1 MESYKDLK
9 AWQLGMD
16 LVDAAYRAIER
27 LPTNEM
33 YVLGAQIRKA
43 ANSIPSNIAEGKG
56 RRTLRDYRHFV
67 IQAEG
72 RLTSLKRKSSS
83 QIGSSS
89 SRPISRKLSVR
100 GLLKH
105 ARQSTDWSGIW
116 TGKSEISITA
126 PWHLTP

>member
-67 IQAEG
+67 IQARGSAYELETEVLIANRQQFFEADITETLCSRIAETCKAING
-72 RLTSLKRKSSS
+72 LIGYLDRK
-83 QIGSSS
+83 IGDFDH
-89 SRPISRKLSVR
+89 
-100 GLLKH
+100 G
-105 ARQSTDWSGIW
+105 T
-116 TGKSEISITA
+116 
-126 PWHLTP
+126 LTPDT